1 MVHSAQ
7 KNIIFFLIVLISCGG
22 LITSCSKPTEVCF
35 TYAPT
40 IITANTPV
48 TFDASCSDNASFF
61 IWNFGDNTSDTTTT
75 SLTITHMFFSAG
87 QYNVTL
93 QTKRKDGVAF
103 GKDKPVTTQ
112 IITVQ

>member
-1 MVHSAQ
+1 M
-7 KNIIFFLIVLISCGG
+7 FL
-22 LITSCSKPTEVCF
+22 
-35 TYAPT
+35 
-40 IITANTPV
+40 
-48 TFDASCSDNASFF
+48 
-61 IWNFGDNTSDTTTT
+61 
-75 SLTITHMFFSAG
+75 SAG